1 MASAHMLEN
10 LAKLTGSAAVT
21 VENEAYEDD
30 PGNPSVVIVFSE
42 GTRLRADYWRLIKN
56 RRALISSFDHHS
68 PKDKGENNRGNPV
81 RA

>member
-1 MASAHMLEN
+1 MLEN

-42 GTRLRADYWRLIKN
+42 GTRASRRLL
-56 RRALISSFDHHS
+56 ALN
-68 PKDKGENNRGNPV
+68 KK
-81 RA
+81 